1 MPASIPKT
9 TRVIINANPPV
20 GEIKPDTFKV
30 EERPLPEL
38 QEGQV
43 LVKILALGN
52 EPAQRNWLDTSIDE
66 VSAGPA
72 GGFARLPP
80 IPIPGGAQQAVA
92 EPSLGRDTTLE
103 IC

>member
-20 GEIKPDTFKV
+20 GDIKPDTFKV

-72 GGFARLPP
+72 GGFEHLPP
-80 IPIPGGAQQAVA
+80 IPIPRGEQQAVP
-92 EPSLGRDTTLE
+92 ELSLGSDTTTE
-103 IC
+103 RR